1 MEEYIYEM
9 IGMAILILFPV
20 WRIFKRA
27 GLNPLFSLSM
37 FIPFAGILA
46 IGLILSLSKW
56 GIEPIVVKDK

>member
-9 IGMAILILFPV
+9 IGIAILILFPV

-37 FIPFAGILA
+37 FIPFVGILA
-46 IGLILSLSKW
+46 SGLILSFSKW
-56 GIEPIVVKDK
+56 NIGIAASEDK